1 MKKNLKMTPEG
12 TKDFL
17 FAECSAMD
25 YICTS
30 IEKVFVKGGF
40 KRVITP
46 ALEFYDV
53 FSIPSSG
60 ISQES
65 MFKTTDNKGRLLVA
79 RPDSTLPIARMVS
92 TRLKNNTLPVRLYY
106 KQAVYRNNPSLAG
119 RRNEFLQ
126 MGVELLGAKGKRAD
140 LEILTSAIKSISAV
154 ADDFRIELGHAEV
167 FNALSK
173 ELDIDNDYKEKIRVS
188 IESKNYSALNNLLDK
203 LKPCKTVSAI
213 RSLPSLFGG
222 EEVFDEAYD
231 ICKGTGAENALDYL
245 HSIYKELSVLKNLAD
260 RMRITILLVHHTRK
274 CRDNDPFNMI
284 SGTTGING
292 CVDGSMVMIEKQ
304 RGSGE
309 AILYC
314 VGRDIEN
321 LELHLKRNGARWITE
336 EKIIPKPR
344 DTFSFT
350 IHDFMLE
357 KKYFKG
363 SATTLA
369 GELKMQF
376 VIDIPSNKITQ
387 NLVQHGIELKLLGV
401 TFEIKRSCGQRFI
414 ILKYGRESDSS
425 DGRAMWVEIAVT
437 AVTPNLTN
445 ALPMRNVDS
454 DSSFE
459 SDGIGWK

>member
-213 RSLPSLFGG
+213 RSLPSLIGG
-222 EEVFDEAYD
+222 EEV
-231 ICKGTGAENALDYL
+231 
-245 HSIYKELSVLKNLAD
+245 
-260 RMRITILLVHHTRK
+260 
-274 CRDNDPFNMI
+274 
-284 SGTTGING
+284 
-292 CVDGSMVMIEKQ
+292 
-304 RGSGE
+304 
-309 AILYC
+309 
-314 VGRDIEN
+314 
-321 LELHLKRNGARWITE
+321 
-336 EKIIPKPR
+336 
-344 DTFSFT
+344 
-350 IHDFMLE
+350 
-357 KKYFKG
+357 
-363 SATTLA
+363 
-369 GELKMQF
+369 
-376 VIDIPSNKITQ
+376 
-387 NLVQHGIELKLLGV
+387 
-401 TFEIKRSCGQRFI
+401 
-414 ILKYGRESDSS
+414 
-425 DGRAMWVEIAVT
+425 
-437 AVTPNLTN
+437 
-445 ALPMRNVDS
+445 
-454 DSSFE
+454 
-459 SDGIGWK
+459 